1 MHCDHCKTRVEEVVN
16 DIKGVS
22 GKVNLKRGE
31 LTVSYEEEV
40 DNERIKNRIEKA
52 GYAVTEI
59 K

>member
-1 MHCDHCKTRVEEVVN
+1 MVEKVDIN

-40 DNERIKNRIEKA
+40 DNELIKNRIEKV
-52 GYAVTEI
+52 GYAITEI